1 MSSIDAEKNV
11 EKKAENKGVTNTLTK
26 AVTNTVNS
34 AAKLFQP
41 FSIGGLSLKNR
52 TVMAPMTRTFSPNYI
67 PTDEV
72 AQYYRRRAE
81 GNVGLII
88 TEGTFISH
96 KAANGYERVP
106 AIFGEEALAGWKHVV
121 DEVHAAGGK
130 IAPQLWHVGSVRK
143 EGIGPDK
150 AIPAYSPSGLYKP
163 GTPNGIAM
171 SQADIDEVVSA
182 FAQAAADAKAIGFD
196 AIEVHGA
203 HGYLVDQ
210 FFWQGT
216 NQRSDKYG
224 GSLENRAR
232 FAVEIVQAI
241 RLAVGEDFP
250 IIFRFSQWKQQD
262 YKAKLCQTPEELTTF
277 LLLLSN
283 AGVDIFHAST
293 RRFWLPEFE
302 GSALNLAGWTK
313 KITNKPVITVGSVGL
328 DSDFTGEGSVDLG
341 GTSNPTSID
350 ALLVRLNH
358 DEFDLVAI
366 GRALLVD
373 PEWVN
378 KIKDNKSDEI
388 AQFNKAALMKLS

>member
-1 MSSIDAEKNV
+1 MSN
-11 EKKAENKGVTNTLTK
+11 TNPD
-26 AVTNTVNS
+26 
-34 AAKLFQP
+34 KLFES
-41 FSIGGLSLKNR
+41 FTANGLTLKNR

-67 PTDEV
+67 PTQDV
-72 AQYYRRRAE
+72 ADYYRRRAE

-106 AIFGEEALAGWKHVV
+106 AIYGKEALAGWKNVV
-121 DEVHAAGGK
+121 DEVHKAGGK

-143 EGIGPDK
+143 EGVGPDK
-150 AIPAYSPSGLYKP
+150 SVPAYSPSGLYKP
-163 GTPNGIAM
+163 GAQNGVAM
-171 SQADIDEVVSA
+171 TQADIDEVVAS
-182 FAQAAADAKAIGFD
+182 FAQAAVDAKNIGFD

-216 NQRSDKYG
+216 NQRTDSYG
-224 GSLENRAR
+224 GSLENRSR
-232 FAVEIVQAI
+232 FGVEIVAAI
-241 RLAVGEDFP
+241 RAAVGKDFP

-262 YKAKLCQTPEELTTF
+262 YSAKLCQTPEELATF
-277 LLLLSN
+277 LGLLSD

-302 GSALNLAGWTK
+302 GSTLNLAGWAK
-313 KITNKPVITVGSVGL
+313 KLTNKPVITVGSVGL
-328 DSDFTGEGSVDLG
+328 DEDFIGEGNADLK
-341 GTSNPTSID
+341 GTSNPTGID
-350 ALLVRLNH
+350 GLLERLNN

-373 PEWVN
+373 PDWVN
-378 KIKDNKSDEI
+378 KIKDKKDDEI
-388 AQFNKAALMKLS
+388 APFNKDALMTLS

>member
-1 MSSIDAEKNV
+1 MSN
-11 EKKAENKGVTNTLTK
+11 NKFN
-26 AVTNTVNS
+26 
-34 AAKLFQP
+34 KLFES
-41 FSIGGLSLKNR
+41 FSMGGLNLKNR
-52 TVMAPMTRTFSPNYI
+52 TVMAPMTRTFSPHYI
-67 PTDEV
+67 PNKEV

-81 GNVGLII
+81 GDVGLII

-106 AIFGEEALAGWKHVV
+106 AIYGEEALAGWKHVV

-143 EGIGPDK
+143 EGIGPDPVV
-150 AIPAYSPSGLYKP
+150 PAYSPSGLYKP
-163 GTPNGIAM
+163 GAENGVAM
-171 SQADIDEVVSA
+171 SQEDINEVVAS
-182 FAQAAADAKAIGFD
+182 FAQAAADSKAVGFD

-216 NQRSDKYG
+216 NQRTDGYG

-241 RLAVGEDFP
+241 RAVVGKDFP
-250 IIFRFSQWKQQD
+250 IIFRYSQWKQQN
-262 YKAKLCQTPEELTTF
+262 YNAKLCHTPEELKTF
-277 LLLLSN
+277 LMLLSD

-302 GSALNLAGWTK
+302 GSDLNLAGWTK
-313 KITNKPVITVGSVGL
+313 KLTNKPVITVGSVGL
-328 DSDFTGEGSVDLG
+328 DSDFTGEGSVNLS
-341 GTSNPTSID
+341 GTSNPTGID
-350 ALLVRLNH
+350 GLLKRLNN

-373 PEWVN
+373 AQWVN
-378 KIKDNKSDEI
+378 KIRDKKEDQI
-388 AQFNKAALMKLS
+388 APFNKEALMQLS

>member
-1 MSSIDAEKNV
+1 MGN
-11 EKKAENKGVTNTLTK
+11 N
-26 AVTNTVNS
+26 NS
-34 AAKLFQP
+34 DKLFES
-41 FSIGGLSLKNR
+41 FTTGDLILKNR
-52 TVMAPMTRTFSPNYI
+52 TVMAPMTRSFSPNYV
-67 PTDEV
+67 PSKEV

-96 KAANGYERVP
+96 KAANGYDRIP
-106 AIFGEEALAGWKHVV
+106 AIYGEEALAGWKHVI

-143 EGIGPDK
+143 EGTGPDESV
-150 AIPAYSPSGLYKP
+150 PAYSPSGLFKP
-163 GTPNGIAM
+163 GAKNGVAM
-171 SQADIDEVVSA
+171 TQEDINEVVSS
-182 FAQAAADAKAIGFD
+182 FAQAAADSKDIGFD

-210 FFWQGT
+210 FFWEGT
-216 NQRSDKYG
+216 NQRDDKYG

-232 FAVEIVQAI
+232 FAIEIVEAI
-241 RLAVGEDFP
+241 RAAVGEDFP

-262 YKAKLCQTPEELTTF
+262 YNAKLCQTPEELEMF
-277 LLLLSN
+277 LTLLTN

-302 GSALNLAGWTK
+302 GSDLNLAGWTK
-313 KITNKPVITVGSVGL
+313 KLTNKPVITVGSVGL
-328 DSDFTGEGSVDLG
+328 DSDFTGEGSMDLS
-341 GTSNPTSID
+341 GTSNPTGID
-350 ALLVRLNH
+350 GLLERLNNN
-358 DEFDLVAI
+358 EFDLVAI

-378 KIKDNKSDEI
+378 KVRDNKEDEI
-388 AQFNKAALMKLS
+388 AQFNKKALMSLS